1 MRNNYRDT
9 IIRLTMQMNKI
20 NLKRFTKLFVM
31 DGAEKEQTLID
42 ICMAF
47 IKINLKDVK
56 LYVQLKRIILI
67 GLLTYGFLFVR
78 LKLIFQRR
86 KFFLDQFISLSQ
98 NS

>member
-42 ICMAF
+42 IC

-56 LYVQLKRIILI
+56 LYVQ
-67 GLLTYGFLFVR
+67 
-78 LKLIFQRR
+78 
-86 KFFLDQFISLSQ
+86 
-98 NS
+98 

>member
-1 MRNNYRDT
+1 MYACMHKTERIGCYRATHLMIMWNNYRDT

-47 IKINLKDVK
+47 IKINLKGVK
-56 LYVQLKRIILI
+56 LYVQ
-67 GLLTYGFLFVR
+67 
-78 LKLIFQRR
+78 
-86 KFFLDQFISLSQ
+86 
-98 NS
+98 